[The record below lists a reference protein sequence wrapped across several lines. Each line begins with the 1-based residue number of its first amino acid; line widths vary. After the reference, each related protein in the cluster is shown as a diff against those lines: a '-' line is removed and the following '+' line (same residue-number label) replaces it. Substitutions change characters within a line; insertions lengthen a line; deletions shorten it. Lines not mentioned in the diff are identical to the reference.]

1 MLYALAI
8 EPMLQQLRE
17 HICGL
22 NLPICKSSISLSA
35 YADDVVV
42 LINGQNDVQVLM
54 KVLEDFRV
62 LSSAKVNWNKSE
74 ALFVTR
80 EWKDPNAK
88 G

>member
-22 NLPICKSSISLSA
+22 NLPICKAAFSLSA

-54 KVLEDFRV
+54 KVLEDLEFCHQQKLIGTRV
-62 LSSAKVNWNKSE
+62 KH
-74 ALFVTR
+74 F
-80 EWKDPNAK
+80 
-88 G
+88 